1 MTPSTSRPKTASVSG
16 EAPLSNVLNRPLT
29 NRRLKMKP
37 FAKSLMQVFSVGVFA
52 LTPTLATAQ
61 NARSLNDLV
70 GAVRREPSKTLPR
83 AASSSSPATPAAT
96 TAITTGGTVRRGIA
110 SW

>member
-52 LTPTLATAQ
+52 LTPTAQ